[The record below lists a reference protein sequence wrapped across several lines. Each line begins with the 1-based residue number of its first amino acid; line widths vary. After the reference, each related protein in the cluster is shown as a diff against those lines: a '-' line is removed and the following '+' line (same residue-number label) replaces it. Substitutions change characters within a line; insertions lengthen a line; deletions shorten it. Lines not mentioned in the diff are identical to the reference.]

1 MKPQFEDET
10 PINPFDFWKGAN
22 FKLKIRK
29 VDGYWNYDK
38 SEFEGVTPIAEDDA
52 KIKAI
57 WQKQYPLKEFSDPS
71 NFKTYDELKEKLNR
85 TIMGS
90 RTATDVSQTDLPPKT
105 NGVAKSNEVTSDASD
120 VKEDDTMSYF
130 SKLADED

>member
-1 MKPQFEDET
+1 MT
-10 PINPFDFWKGAN
+10 P
-22 FKLKIRK
+22 
-29 VDGYWNYDK
+29 V
-38 SEFEGVTPIAEDDA
+38 AEDDA

-71 NFKTYDELKEKLNR
+71 NFKSYDELKEKLNR

-90 RTATDVSQTDLPPKT
+90 RSATDVSQTDLPPKT
-105 NGVAKSNEVTSDASD
+105 DVVAKVEEVKTSNASEG
-120 VKEDDTMSYF
+120 EDDTMSYF